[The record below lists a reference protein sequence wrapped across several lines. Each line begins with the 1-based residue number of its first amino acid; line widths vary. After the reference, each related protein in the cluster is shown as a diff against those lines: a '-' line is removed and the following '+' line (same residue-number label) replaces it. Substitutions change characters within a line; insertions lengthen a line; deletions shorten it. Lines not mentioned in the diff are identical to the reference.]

1 VAAAS
6 APGPQEKRLAAYIE
20 GLAQA
25 AGHADRN
32 VPLKNYCT
40 GLLLPGERK
49 SVEPM
54 AARLA
59 PHDVRRMHQSL
70 HHLVADAPWSDEAV
84 LQTVREHVLAAMRQ
98 NRPVVAWI
106 VDDTGFVKKGTHS
119 VGVARQYCGQVG
131 KQENCRVAVS
141 LSVSTHHASLP
152 IAWRL
157 YLPENWASDRE
168 RREAT
173 GVPEEITFQTKPA
186 IALTQIAQAVEQGV
200 PRAPVLADSAYG
212 SETRFRERITELNL
226 SYVVEVRENL
236 TVWRPD
242 ETPRA
247 KPRRKGRG
255 RPPTRL
261 HRDAQHHPLSV
272 KELALALPPQA
283 WKTISWREG
292 TQDKLKSRFSAVRIR
307 PAHRDEK
314 RSEPWPEEWLLMEW
328 PTGESEPRKYW
339 LSTLSANTPLAALAR
354 LAKHRWIIERD
365 YEELKQE
372 LGLGHYEG
380 RGWRGFHHHATLCI
394 AAYGFLVIERTRFS
408 PQPIPADW
416 SYAPRKFLP
425 SSSPGAR
432 RARAERHN
440 PHSIATLR
448 IQIARALLRQLP
460 CCPFCVRRL

>member
-1 VAAAS
+1 MGTTS
-6 APGPQEKRLAAYIE
+6 APGPQEKRFAAYID
-20 GLAQA
+20 GLAKA
-25 AGHADRN
+25 AGHADRRI
-32 VPLKNYCT
+32 PLKNYCT
-40 GLLLPGERK
+40 ALLLPGERK

-59 PHDVRRMHQSL
+59 PQDIRRMHQSL

-84 LQTVREHVLAAMRQ
+84 LESVRGQVLAAMRQ
-98 NRPVVAWI
+98 DGPVVAWI

-141 LSVSTHHASLP
+141 VSVSTHHASLP

-157 YLPENWASDRE
+157 YLPESWASDGG

-173 GVPEEITFQTKPA
+173 GIPEEITFQTKPA
-186 IALTQIAQAVEQGV
+186 MALAQIGQAVEQGV
-200 PRAPVLADSAYG
+200 PLAPVLADSAYG
-212 SETRFRERITELNL
+212 NETRFRERITELGL
-226 SYVVEVRENL
+226 RYAVGIHENL

-242 ETPRA
+242 ETPRP
-247 KPRRKGRG
+247 KPRGQGRG

-261 HRDAQHHPLSV
+261 HRDAQHQPVAV
-272 KELALALPPQA
+272 KDLALALPAQA
-283 WKTISWREG
+283 WKTVTWREG
-292 TQDKLKSRFSAVRIR
+292 TRKKLQSRFTSVRIR

-314 RSEPWPEEWLLMEW
+314 RSQPYAEEWLLMEW
-328 PTGESEPRKYW
+328 PAGEPQPTKYW
-339 LSTLSANTPLAALAR
+339 LSTLPANTPLTALAR
-354 LAKHRWIIERD
+354 LAKHRWMIERD

-408 PQPIPADW
+408 P
-416 SYAPRKFLP
+416 S
-425 SSSPGAR
+425 
-432 RARAERHN
+432 ARAGQLE
-440 PHSIATLR
+440 LR
-448 IQIARALLRQLP
+448 AAKIPPQFQPRGSPLT
-460 CCPFCVRRL
+460 RRTA

>member
-1 VAAAS
+1 MGTQT
-6 APGPQEKRLAAYIE
+6 APGPQEKRFAAYMD
-20 GLAQA
+20 GLAKA

-32 VPLKNYCT
+32 APLKAYCA

-59 PHDVRRMHQSL
+59 PDNVRRTHQSL
-70 HHLVADAPWSDEAV
+70 HHLVAEAPWSDEAM
-84 LQTVREHVLAAMRQ
+84 LCSVREHALTAMKRDG
-98 NRPVVAWI
+98 PVVAWI
-106 VDDTGFVKKGTHS
+106 IDDTGFPKKGTHS

-141 LSVSTHHASLP
+141 LSVSTRHASLP

-157 YLPENWASDRE
+157 YLPESWASDRE
-168 RREAT
+168 RRKET
-173 GVPEEITFQTKPA
+173 HVPDEVVFQTKPELALAQIRQA
-186 IALTQIAQAVEQGV
+186 IEDGV

-212 SETRFRERITELNL
+212 NETRFREGIRELEL
-226 SYVVEVRENL
+226 RYAVGVHENL
-236 TVWRPD
+236 TVWGPG
-242 ETPRA
+242 EVPQPQ
-247 KPRRKGRG
+247 KRRKGRG

-261 HRDAQHHPLSV
+261 HRDAQHQPVSV
-272 KELALALPPQA
+272 KALALSLPDQD
-283 WKTISWREG
+283 WKTVTWREG
-292 TQDKLKSRFSAVRIR
+292 TRHPLKSCFAAVRLR

-314 RSEPWPEEWLLMEW
+314 RSEPYPEEWLLMEW
-328 PTGESEPRKYW
+328 PTGATEPTKYW
-339 LSTLSANTPLAALAR
+339 LSTLPAHTKLPALVR

-408 PQPIPADW
+408 PSARAGHLQLRVPKIPAHFQ
-416 SYAPRKFLP
+416 PRG
-425 SSSPGAR
+425 SPRAR
-432 RARAERHN
+432 RT
-440 PHSIATLR
+440 P
-448 IQIARALLRQLP
+448 
-460 CCPFCVRRL
+460 